1 MDRQQL
7 LDLLRGVEE
16 RRVTVEAAV
25 DRLRELPFQEVPH
38 QGGATLVDHHRELRT
53 GIPEVVSWVGP
64 VHGGAFLVYI
74 AMVLV
79 VTSAKP
85 WTSLDSLKLLLA
97 AFIPF
102 GAWMV
107 SGSFKRVATELAAT
121 KGAAGTRP

>member
-1 MDRQQL
+1 
-7 LDLLRGVEE
+7 
-16 RRVTVEAAV
+16 
-25 DRLRELPFQEVPH
+25 
-38 QGGATLVDHHRELRT
+38 
-53 GIPEVVSWVGP
+53 VGP

-74 AMVLV
+74 ALVLV

-107 SGSFKRVATELAAT
+107 GGSFKRVATELATQQAP
-121 KGAAGTRP
+121 A

>member
-1 MDRQQL
+1 MSKSPTDALRKLQFLQWMSWLEGGTL
-7 LDLLRGVEE
+7 LLLLLV
-16 RRVTVEAAV
+16 AV
-25 DRLRELPFQEVPH
+25 PLKRL
-38 QGGATLVDHHRELRT
+38 A